1 MMANAPET
9 ARPKHVLEDPSARS
23 IAMVYAVALLDAA
36 QSAGVDQPLQ
46 ELAELVDAVQSQ
58 PEFLSLLSSPMLN
71 ADTKRAVVERTLKP
85 RCSEFLGNFLTV
97 LANHDRLDLLATV
110 LHEATLEHERRSGRQ
125 RVTVRSAVA
134 LSPEQ
139 LDSIRSQLQGALS
152 ADPIVIPQVEPAL
165 LGGLII
171 QVQDT
176 IYDGSVATRLTN
188 LKQRLR
194 ERYVHEIQGGRDR
207 FSSPEGN

>member
-1 MMANAPET
+1 MASAANT
-9 ARPKHVLEDPSARS
+9 ARPKHVLEEPSARS

-36 QSAGVDQPLQ
+36 KSAGMDQPLE
-46 ELAELVDAVQSQ
+46 ELTGLLDAVHAH
-58 PEFLSLLSSPMLN
+58 PEFESLLSSAMLN
-71 ADTKRAVVERTLKP
+71 RDDKQGLVERTLKP
-85 RCSEFLGNFLTV
+85 RCSEFLGNFLVV
-97 LANHDRLDLLATV
+97 LAKHDRLDLLSTI
-110 LHEATLEHERRSGRQ
+110 LHEATQEQERRSGCQ
-125 RVTVRSAVA
+125 RVLVRSAME
-134 LSPEQ
+134 LSSDQ
-139 LDSIRSQLQGALS
+139 LESIRSQLKA
-152 ADPIVIPQVEPAL
+152 AMPTDPIVIPQVEPAL

-176 IYDGSVATRLTN
+176 IFDGSVATRLTN

>member
-1 MMANAPET
+1 MAHAPEI

-23 IAMVYAVALLDAA
+23 IAMVYAVSFLDAA
-36 QSAGVDQPLQ
+36 KASGVENPLG
-46 ELAELVDAVQSQ
+46 EFGEVLHALNSQ
-58 PEFLSLLSSPMLN
+58 PEFLELLSSAVLN
-71 ADTKRAVVERTLKP
+71 LDAKQGLIERTLKP
-85 RCSEFLGNFLTV
+85 RCSEFLGHFLTV
-97 LANHDRLDLLATV
+97 LAKHDRLDLLSTIFD
-110 LHEATLEHERRSGRQ
+110 EATQEFERRSGQQ
-125 RVTVRSAVA
+125 RVLVRSAVA
-134 LSPEQ
+134 LSPSQ
-139 LDSIRSQLQGALS
+139 LDSIRSQLKAALS
-152 ADPIVIPQVEPAL
+152 KDPIVIPQVEPAL

-194 ERYVHEIQGGRDR
+194 ERYVHEIQSGRNR

>member
-1 MMANAPET
+1 MASATET

-36 QSAGVDQPLQ
+36 KSAGVDQPLVEFR
-46 ELAELVDAVQSQ
+46 ELLDAVQSQ
-58 PEFLSLLSSPMLN
+58 PEFESLLSSPMLN
-71 ADTKRAVVERTLKP
+71 RDNKQGIVERTLKP
-85 RCSEFLGNFLTV
+85 RCSEFLGNFLVV
-97 LANHDRLDLLATV
+97 LAKHDRLDLLATI
-110 LHEATLEHERRSGRQ
+110 LHEATQEQERRSGRQ
-125 RVTVRSAVA
+125 RVLVRSAVA

-139 LDSIRSQLQGALS
+139 LESIRVQLKAAMS
-152 ADPIVIPQVEPAL
+152 TDPIVVPRVEPAL

-176 IYDGSVATRLTN
+176 IFDGSVATRLTN
-188 LKQRLR
+188 LTQRLR
-194 ERYVHEIQGGRDR
+194 ERYVHEIQGGRNR

>member
-1 MMANAPET
+1 MAQTPEI

-36 QSAGVDQPLQ
+36 GPAGVTEPLEEFS
-46 ELAELVDAVQSQ
+46 ELLDAIHGQ
-58 PEFLSLLSSPMLN
+58 PEFQSLLSSAMLN
-71 ADTKRAVVERTLKP
+71 RDDKQGLVERALKP
-85 RCSEFLGNFLTV
+85 RCSEFLGHFLTV
-97 LANHDRLDLLATV
+97 LARHERLELLDTIY
-110 LHEATLEHERRSGRQ
+110 HEATQEQERRSGRQ
-125 RVTVRSAVA
+125 RVLVRSAVA
-134 LSPEQ
+134 LSPAQ
-139 LDSIRSQLQGALS
+139 LDSIQGQLKS
-152 ADPIVIPQVEPAL
+152 AMTSDPIVIPQVEPAL

-176 IYDGSVATRLTN
+176 IFDGSVATRLTN

-194 ERYVHEIQGGRDR
+194 ERYVHEIQGGRNR

>member
-1 MMANAPET
+1 MAIATES

-36 QSAGVDQPLQ
+36 KSAGVDQPLVEFR
-46 ELAELVDAVQSQ
+46 ELLDAVQSQ
-58 PEFLSLLSSPMLN
+58 PEFESLLSSPMLN
-71 ADTKRAVVERTLKP
+71 RDNKQGIVERTLKP
-85 RCSEFLGNFLTV
+85 RCSEFLGNFLVV
-97 LANHDRLDLLATV
+97 LAKHDRLDLLATI
-110 LHEATLEHERRSGRQ
+110 LHEAMQEQERRSGRQ
-125 RVTVRSAVA
+125 RVLVRSAVA

-139 LDSIRSQLQGALS
+139 LESIRVQLKS
-152 ADPIVIPQVEPAL
+152 AMTTDPIVVPQVEPAL

-176 IYDGSVATRLTN
+176 IFDGSVATRLTN
-188 LKQRLR
+188 LTQRLR
-194 ERYVHEIQGGRDR
+194 ERYVHEIQGGRNR

>member
-1 MMANAPET
+1 MAKAAET

-36 QSAGVDQPLQ
+36 KAASVNEPLQ
-46 ELAELVDAVQSQ
+46 EFGELLNAVHSK
-58 PEFLSLLSSPMLN
+58 PEFESLLSSPMLN
-71 ADTKRAVVERTLKP
+71 PDDKQGLVERTLKP
-85 RCSEFLGNFLTV
+85 RCSEFLGNFLVV
-97 LANHDRLDLLATV
+97 LAKHDRLELLSTI
-110 LHEATLEHERRSGRQ
+110 LHEATQEQERRSGRQ
-125 RVTVRSAVA
+125 RVLVRSAVA

-139 LDSIRSQLQGALS
+139 LNSIRVQLKA
-152 ADPIVIPQVEPAL
+152 AMTTDPIVVPQVEPAL

-176 IYDGSVATRLTN
+176 IFDGSVATRLTSLN
-188 LKQRLR
+188 QRLR
-194 ERYVHEIQGGRDR
+194 ERYVHEIQGGRNR

>member
-1 MMANAPET
+1 MAIATES

-36 QSAGVDQPLQ
+36 KSVGVDQPLIEFR
-46 ELAELVDAVQSQ
+46 ELLDAVQSQ
-58 PEFLSLLSSPMLN
+58 PEFESLLSSPMLN
-71 ADTKRAVVERTLKP
+71 RDNKQGIVERALKP
-85 RCSEFLGNFLTV
+85 RCSEFLGNFLVV
-97 LANHDRLDLLATV
+97 LAKHDRLDLLATI
-110 LHEATLEHERRSGRQ
+110 LHEATQEQERRSGRQ
-125 RVTVRSAVA
+125 RVLVRSAVA

-139 LDSIRSQLQGALS
+139 LESIRVQLKS
-152 ADPIVIPQVEPAL
+152 AMTTDPIVVPQVEPAL

-176 IYDGSVATRLTN
+176 IFDGSVATRLTN
-188 LKQRLR
+188 LTQRLR
-194 ERYVHEIQGGRDR
+194 ERYVHEIQGGRNR

>member
-1 MMANAPET
+1 MAHAPKV

-23 IAMVYAVALLDAA
+23 IAMVYAVSFLDAA
-36 QSAGVDQPLQ
+36 KSAGVENPL
-46 ELAELVDAVQSQ
+46 EEFSEVLNAVHAQ
-58 PEFLSLLSSPMLN
+58 PEFNDLLSSAILN
-71 ADTKRAVVERTLKP
+71 QDTKQGLIERTLKP
-85 RCSEFLGNFLTV
+85 RCSEFLGHFLTV
-97 LANHDRLDLLATV
+97 LAKHDRLDLLSTIYD
-110 LHEATLEHERRSGRQ
+110 EATQEFERRSGQQ
-125 RVTVRSAVA
+125 RVLVRSAVT

-139 LDSIRSQLQGALS
+139 LDSIRSQLKTALS
-152 ADPIVIPQVEPAL
+152 KDPIVIPQVEPAL

-176 IYDGSVATRLTN
+176 IFDGSVATRLTN

-194 ERYVHEIQGGRDR
+194 ERYVHEIQSGRNR

>member
-1 MMANAPET
+1 MAIATES

-36 QSAGVDQPLQ
+36 KSAGVDQPLVEFR
-46 ELAELVDAVQSQ
+46 ELLDAVQSQ
-58 PEFLSLLSSPMLN
+58 PEFESLLSSPMLN
-71 ADTKRAVVERTLKP
+71 RDNKQGIVERTLKP
-85 RCSEFLGNFLTV
+85 RCSEFLGNFLVV
-97 LANHDRLDLLATV
+97 LAKHDRLDLLATI
-110 LHEATLEHERRSGRQ
+110 LHEATQEQERRSGRQ
-125 RVTVRSAVA
+125 RVLVRSAVA

-139 LDSIRSQLQGALS
+139 LESIRVQLKS
-152 ADPIVIPQVEPAL
+152 AMTTDPIVVPQVEPAL

-176 IYDGSVATRLTN
+176 IFDGSVATRLTN
-188 LKQRLR
+188 LTQRLR
-194 ERYVHEIQGGRDR
+194 ERYVHEIQGGRNR

>member
-1 MMANAPET
+1 MATAAET

-36 QSAGVDQPLQ
+36 KSAGVDQPLVEFG
-46 ELAELVDAVQSQ
+46 ELLDAVQSKS
-58 PEFLSLLSSPMLN
+58 EFESLLSSPMLN
-71 ADTKRAVVERTLKP
+71 RDNKQGIVERTLKP
-85 RCSEFLGNFLTV
+85 RCSEFLGNFLVV
-97 LANHDRLDLLATV
+97 LAKHDRLDLLATI
-110 LHEATLEHERRSGRQ
+110 LHEATQEQERRSGRQ
-125 RVTVRSAVA
+125 RVLVRSAVA

-139 LDSIRSQLQGALS
+139 LESIRVQLKS
-152 ADPIVIPQVEPAL
+152 AMTTDPIVVPQVEPAL

-176 IYDGSVATRLTN
+176 IFDGSVATRLTN
-188 LKQRLR
+188 LTQRLR
-194 ERYVHEIQGGRDR
+194 ERYVHEIQGGRNR

>member
-1 MMANAPET
+1 MANAAET

-36 QSAGVDQPLQ
+36 KSAGVDQPLVEFR
-46 ELAELVDAVQSQ
+46 ELLDAVQSL
-58 PEFLSLLSSPMLN
+58 PEFESLLSSPMLN
-71 ADTKRAVVERTLKP
+71 RDNKQGIVERTLKP
-85 RCSEFLGNFLTV
+85 RCSEFLGNFLVV
-97 LANHDRLDLLATV
+97 LAKHDRLDLLATI
-110 LHEATLEHERRSGRQ
+110 LHEATQEQERRSGRQ
-125 RVTVRSAVA
+125 RVLVRSAVA

-139 LDSIRSQLQGALS
+139 LDSIRVQLKS
-152 ADPIVIPQVEPAL
+152 AMTTDPIVVPQVEPAL

-176 IYDGSVATRLTN
+176 IFDGSVATRLTN
-188 LKQRLR
+188 LTQRLR
-194 ERYVHEIQGGRDR
+194 ERYVHEIQGGRNR

>member
-1 MMANAPET
+1 MANAAET

-36 QSAGVDQPLQ
+36 KSAGVDQPLVEFR
-46 ELAELVDAVQSQ
+46 ELLDAVESQ
-58 PEFLSLLSSPMLN
+58 PEFESLLSSPMLN
-71 ADTKRAVVERTLKP
+71 RDNKQGIVERALKP
-85 RCSEFLGNFLTV
+85 RCSEFLGNFLVV
-97 LANHDRLDLLATV
+97 LAKHDRLDLLATI
-110 LHEATLEHERRSGRQ
+110 LHEATQEQERRSGRQ
-125 RVTVRSAVA
+125 RVLVRSAVA

-139 LDSIRSQLQGALS
+139 LDSIRIQLKA
-152 ADPIVIPQVEPAL
+152 AMTTDPIVVPQVEPAL

-176 IYDGSVATRLTN
+176 IFDGSVATRLTN
-188 LKQRLR
+188 LTQRLR
-194 ERYVHEIQGGRDR
+194 ERYVHEIQGGRNR

>member
-1 MMANAPET
+1 MASAAET

-36 QSAGVDQPLQ
+36 KAAGVNEPLQ
-46 ELAELVDAVQSQ
+46 EFGELLDAVHSK
-58 PEFLSLLSSPMLN
+58 PEFESLLSSPMLN
-71 ADTKRAVVERTLKP
+71 PDDKQGLVERTLKP
-85 RCSEFLGNFLTV
+85 RCSEFMGNFLVV
-97 LANHDRLDLLATV
+97 LAKHDRLDLLSTIME
-110 LHEATLEHERRSGRQ
+110 EATLEQERRSGRQ
-125 RVTVRSAVA
+125 RVLVRSAVA

-139 LDSIRSQLQGALS
+139 LDSVRVQLKA
-152 ADPIVIPQVEPAL
+152 AMATDPIVVPQVEPAL

-176 IYDGSVATRLTN
+176 IFDGSVATRLTN
-188 LKQRLR
+188 LTQRLR
-194 ERYVHEIQGGRDR
+194 ERYVHEIQGGRNR

>member
-1 MMANAPET
+1 MSNTPEVS
-9 ARPKHVLEDPSARS
+9 RPKHVLDDPSARS

-36 QSAGVDQPLQ
+36 KSAGVAQPLDEFQ
-46 ELAELVDAVQSQ
+46 ELVDGVQSQ
-58 PEFLSLLSSPMLN
+58 PEFESLLSSPMLN
-71 ADTKRAVVERTLKP
+71 QDTKQGVVERTLKP
-85 RCSEFLGNFLTV
+85 RCSEFLGNFLMV
-97 LANHDRLDLLATV
+97 LAKHDRLDLLATI
-110 LHEATLEHERRSGRQ
+110 LNEALQEQEHRSGRQ

-134 LSPEQ
+134 LSPAQ
-139 LDSIRSQLQGALS
+139 LESIRTQLKS
-152 ADPIVIPQVEPAL
+152 AMSTDPIVIPQVEPAL

>member
-1 MMANAPET
+1 MANAAET

-36 QSAGVDQPLQ
+36 KAAGVNEPLQ
-46 ELAELVDAVQSQ
+46 EFGELLEGVHSK
-58 PEFLSLLSSPMLN
+58 PEFESLLSSPMLN
-71 ADTKRAVVERTLKP
+71 PDDKQGLVERTLKP
-85 RCSEFLGNFLTV
+85 RSSEFMGNFLVV
-97 LANHDRLDLLATV
+97 LAKHDRLDLLSTIME
-110 LHEATLEHERRSGRQ
+110 EATLEHERRSGRQ
-125 RVTVRSAVA
+125 RVLVRSAVA

-139 LDSIRSQLQGALS
+139 LDSIRVQLKAAMS
-152 ADPIVIPQVEPAL
+152 TDPIVVPQVEPAL

-176 IYDGSVATRLTN
+176 IFDGSVATRLTN
-188 LKQRLR
+188 LTQRLR
-194 ERYVHEIQGGRDR
+194 ERYVHEIQGGRNR